1 MTEAIPYSNAGCGG
15 RVQTAVKREAELCRD
30 EQTPRTKENR
40 MANWVM
46 VVVMVNGSFSN
57 PIVTIPGFQFEEEC
71 RNAAEYDALQQK
83 SGDTRVRDA
92 FCLIQRGCRPNGQH
106 EPMQD

>member
-1 MTEAIPYSNAGCGG
+1 MRRFAPDAGVAAAGDG
-15 RVQTAVKREAELCRD
+15 QR
-30 EQTPRTKENR
+30 
-40 MANWVM
+40 
-46 VVVMVNGSFSN
+46 SFSN

-71 RNAAEYDALQQK
+71 RNTAEYDALQQK